1 MSLVYILIV
10 YCPVDFFVGTLC
22 DLDEHYRSTY
32 HMHLVI
38 PETKFAIIRMFID
51 HLDYARFAV
60 SRIIYRPVYQI
71 LQIPEIVGKLS
82 KIRTKCEFR
91 ISSCTDIGTY
101 RRNYSSNIRTG
112 RAYKT
117 DKLGRKTT
125 DFIA

>member
-1 MSLVYILIV
+1 MHLIV
-10 YCPVDFFVGTLC
+10 
-22 DLDEHYRSTY
+22 
-32 HMHLVI
+32 
-38 PETKFAIIRMFID
+38 PETRFAIIMVFVY
-51 HLDYARFAV
+51 HLNDSWLAI

-91 ISSCTDIGTY
+91 ISGCTDIGTY

>member
-1 MSLVYILIV
+1 
-10 YCPVDFFVGTLC
+10 
-22 DLDEHYRSTY
+22 
-32 HMHLVI
+32 MHLVI

-51 HLDYARFAV
+51 HLDDSWLAI
-60 SRIIYRPVYQI
+60 SRIIYCSAHQI

-91 ISSCTDIGTY
+91 ISGCTDIGTY

-117 DKLGRKTT
+117 DKLRRKTT